1 MKPEIELNLN
11 ALEDMTGNGF
21 EVKLKLNEL
30 EGGSASAWLY
40 KKDGDS
46 FVPVESSRR
55 KYPLEASDE
64 VSEVSEG
71 IWTTILLDNDLQSL
85 GNDDPGQRYTA
96 KVVVE
101 YTYPDSTGETLES
114 NTFEQY
120 GGSFARFT
128 NNPEYAIDP
137 ATNTLSFEVAID
149 LSLVE
154 IENLEDQFSYLFQN
168 LSELT
173 PPTLSNSYDA
183 GDGTY
188 RMVYSIPLDTLSA
201 GKYDAGV
208 GFMYCNNDA
217 GPHWECE
224 KSFSFTLS

>member
-21 EVKLKLNEL
+21 EVKLTLNEL

-55 KYPLEASDE
+55 NYPPTDPDE
-64 VSEVSEG
+64 VYSGV
-71 IWTTILLDNDLQSL
+71 WTTILTDNDLQSL
-85 GNDDPGQRYTA
+85 GFDDPGQRYTA

-101 YTYPDSTGETLES
+101 YTYPDSTKEKLES

-128 NNPEYAIDP
+128 NSPEYEIDP
-137 ATNTLSFEVAID
+137 ATNILSFEVAID

-168 LSELT
+168 LSELP

-217 GPHWECE
+217 GPHWRCE
-224 KSFSFTLS
+224 NSFSFTLS

>member
-55 KYPLEASDE
+55 NYPLEASDE

-137 ATNTLSFEVAID
+137 ATNILSFEVAID

-154 IENLEDQFSYLFQN
+154 IDNLEDKSSYLIQN
-168 LSELT
+168 ETELMS
-173 PPTLSNSYDA
+173 PPTLSNSYTE
-183 GDGTY
+183 DGTY
-188 RMVYSIPLDTLSA
+188 HMVYSLPLDTL
-201 GKYDAGV
+201 GPGEYKAGV
-208 GFMYCNNDA
+208 SFMYCNNDA
-217 GPHWECE
+217 GPHWGCV
-224 KSFSFTLS
+224 KTFSFPLS

>member
-55 KYPLEASDE
+55 NYPLEASDE

-96 KVVVE
+96 KVVVV
-101 YTYPDSTGETLES
+101 YTYPDSTEETLES

-201 GKYDAGV
+201 GKYDDGV

>member
-55 KYPLEASDE
+55 NYPLEASDE

-128 NNPEYAIDP
+128 NSPAYDIDP

>member
-21 EVKLKLNEL
+21 EVKLTLNEL

-55 KYPLEASDE
+55 NYPPTDPDE
-64 VSEVSEG
+64 VNGG
-71 IWTTILLDNDLQSL
+71 IWTTILTDNDLQSL

-96 KVVVE
+96 KVVVA
-101 YTYPDSTGETLES
+101 YTYPDSTEETLES

-128 NNPEYAIDP
+128 NSPEYAIDP

-154 IENLEDQFSYLFQN
+154 IENLKDQFSYLFQN

-173 PPTLSNSYDA
+173 PPTLSSSYDA

-188 RMVYSIPLDTLSA
+188 RMVYSIPLDTLGA
-201 GKYDAGV
+201 GKYDAGA

-217 GPHWECE
+217 GPHWGCV
-224 KSFSFTLS
+224 KTFSFPLS

>member
-21 EVKLKLNEL
+21 EVELTLNEL
-30 EGGSASAWLY
+30 EGGSASVCLY
-40 KKDGDS
+40 RKDGDS

-55 KYPLEASDE
+55 NYPPVDPDE
-64 VSEVSEG
+64 VYDGV
-71 IWTTILLDNDLQSL
+71 WTTILTDDDLLSL
-85 GNDDPGQRYTA
+85 GNADPGQRYTA
-96 KVVVE
+96 KVVVT
-101 YTYPDSTGETLES
+101 YTYPDSAEETLES

-128 NNPEYAIDP
+128 NSPAYDIDP
-137 ATNTLSFEVAID
+137 ATNTLSFEVAFD

-154 IENLEDQFSYLFQN
+154 IEHLEDKSSYLIQN
-168 LSELT
+168 VSLLS

-188 RMVYSIPLDTLSA
+188 HMVYSIPLDTL
-201 GKYDAGV
+201 GPGEYDAGID
-208 GFMYCNNDA
+208 FMYCNNDA
-217 GPHWECE
+217 GPHWRCE
-224 KSFSFTLS
+224 NSFSFTLS

>member
-55 KYPLEASDE
+55 NYPLEASDE

-101 YTYPDSTGETLES
+101 YTYPDSTKEKLES

-120 GGSFARFT
+120 GGSYARFT
-128 NNPEYAIDP
+128 NSPEYEIDP
-137 ATNTLSFEVAID
+137 VANTLSFEVAID

>member
-55 KYPLEASDE
+55 NYPLEASDE

>member
-55 KYPLEASDE
+55 NYPLEASDE

-137 ATNTLSFEVAID
+137 ATNILSFEVAID

>member
-173 PPTLSNSYDA
+173 PPTLSSSYDA

-224 KSFSFTLS
+224 KTFSFTLS